1 MTGREAEAMSERL
14 KLTDREW
21 RAFFIKDLFT
31 ISTGSIVPREQLA
44 PGRMPRITATEQNN
58 GVDSFTA
65 PLEEKSFRTNADCL
79 SISFLGAVF
88 YQSNASSFDMKIHS
102 LNLKNK
108 TLGKRVGLF
117 VATELR
123 KQFAKFSYG
132 NQLSSSTL
140 LRQKFQLPSID
151 GSPDWNFM
159 SAYMRQEEKV
169 LMKEAISRLERQLA
183 EKHAEPVAF
192 KGREWRAF
200 VFGKEF
206 SISSTSSSIDRKKL
220 SEGDSIYPY
229 ITRSDNQNGVD
240 SFVCSQEGYK
250 MDEGNVITIGLD
262 TQTVFYQPSAFYTGQ
277 NIQVV
282 RHPKLN
288 RHNALFV
295 IRAIKILVQKFS
307 WGSYGA
313 TLTRLKRG
321 RLYLPITPDGTPD
334 WAFMSAYMQNIER
347 EMLREALAYFK
358 EKIR

>member
-1 MTGREAEAMSERL
+1 MSKQL

-102 LNLKNK
+102 LNLKDK
-108 TLGKRVGLF
+108 ALGRHVGLF

-169 LMKEAISRLERQLA
+169 LMKEAISRLKRQLA
-183 EKHAEPVAF
+183 KNHAEPVAF

-200 VFGKEF
+200 KVSEIFPSIQRGKR
-206 SISSTSSSIDRKKL
+206 IKRADHV
-220 SEGDSIYPY
+220 EGDVPY
-229 ITRSDNQNGVD
+229 VSASALNNGVD
-240 SFVCSQEGYK
+240 GFIGNREG
-250 MDEGNVITIGLD
+250 IR
-262 TQTVFYQPSAFYTGQ
+262 VFANCLSLANSGSVGSAFF
-277 NIQVV
+277 
-282 RHPKLN
+282 HPYAFVASDHVTKLE
-288 RHNALFV
+288 REGADRYIYLFFPPV
-295 IRAIKILVQKFS
+295 FS
-307 WGSYGA
+307 RMAERYSFNHEISDA
-313 TLTRLKRG
+313 RITRERIM
-321 RLYLPITPDGTPD
+321 LPVTPDGTPD
-334 WAFMSAYMQNIER
+334 WAFMSAYMQGLER

>member
-1 MTGREAEAMSERL
+1 MTGREAEAMSKQL

-108 TLGKRVGLF
+108 TLGKHVGLF

-151 GSPDWNFM
+151 GSPDWIFM
-159 SAYMRQEEKV
+159 SAYMWQEEKV
-169 LMKEAISRLERQLA
+169 LMKEAISRLKRQLA
-183 EKHAEPVAF
+183 ENHAEPVAF

-200 VFGKEF
+200 FIEDLFDRIERGKRLV
-206 SISSTSSSIDRKKL
+206 IKDRIIGST
-220 SEGDSIYPY
+220 PF
-229 ITRSDNQNGVD
+229 ITAGETNNGVS
-240 SFVCSQEGYK
+240 SFISNESHKTYSEAV
-250 MDEGNVITIGLD
+250 TLD
-262 TQTVFYQPSAFYTGQ
+262 MFANAFYQGWPFKCDDNITVLKLRGQ
-277 NIQVV
+277 SKYV
-282 RHPKLN
+282 HMFL
-288 RHNALFV
+288 
-295 IRAIKILVQKFS
+295 
-307 WGSYGA
+307 
-313 TLTRLKRG
+313 
-321 RLYLPITPDGTPD
+321 LPILSKLQEKYSYAKQVRPHRLSREIIQLPASPDGTPD
-334 WAFMSAYMQNIER
+334 WAFMSAYMQGLER

>member
-1 MTGREAEAMSERL
+1 MSKQL
-14 KLTDREW
+14 KLMDREW

-108 TLGKRVGLF
+108 TLGKHVGLF

-183 EKHAEPVAF
+183 ENHAEPVVF

-200 VFGKEF
+200 KVSEIFPSIQRGKR
-206 SISSTSSSIDRKKL
+206 IKRADHV
-220 SEGDSIYPY
+220 EGDVPY
-229 ITRSDNQNGVD
+229 VSASALNNGVD
-240 SFVCSQEGYK
+240 GFIGNREG
-250 MDEGNVITIGLD
+250 IR
-262 TQTVFYQPSAFYTGQ
+262 VFANCLSLANSGSVGSAFF
-277 NIQVV
+277 
-282 RHPKLN
+282 HPYAFVASDHVTKLE
-288 RHNALFV
+288 REGADRYIYLFFPPV
-295 IRAIKILVQKFS
+295 FS
-307 WGSYGA
+307 RMAERYGFNHEISDA
-313 TLTRLKRG
+313 RITRERIM
-321 RLYLPITPDGTPD
+321 LPVTPDGTPD
-334 WAFMSAYMQNIER
+334 WAFMSAYMQQLEQK
-347 EMLREALAYFK
+347 MLREALAYFK

>member
-1 MTGREAEAMSERL
+1 MSKQL

-108 TLGKRVGLF
+108 TLGKHVGLF

-159 SAYMRQEEKV
+159 SAYMQQEEKV

-183 EKHAEPVAF
+183 ENHAEPVVF

-200 VFGKEF
+200 KVSEIFPSIQRGKR
-206 SISSTSSSIDRKKL
+206 IKRADHV
-220 SEGDSIYPY
+220 EGDVPY
-229 ITRSDNQNGVD
+229 VSASALNNGVD
-240 SFVCSQEGYK
+240 GFIGNREG
-250 MDEGNVITIGLD
+250 IR
-262 TQTVFYQPSAFYTGQ
+262 VFANCLSLANSGSVGSAFF
-277 NIQVV
+277 
-282 RHPKLN
+282 HPYAFVASDHVTKLE
-288 RHNALFV
+288 REGADRYIYLFFPPV
-295 IRAIKILVQKFS
+295 FS
-307 WGSYGA
+307 RMAERYGFNHEISDA
-313 TLTRLKRG
+313 RITRERIM
-321 RLYLPITPDGTPD
+321 LPVTPDGTPD
-334 WAFMSAYMQNIER
+334 WAFMSAYMQQLEQK
-347 EMLREALAYFK
+347 MLREALAYFK

>member
-1 MTGREAEAMSERL
+1 MNKQLR
-14 KLTDREW
+14 LTDREW

-65 PLEEKSFRTNADCL
+65 PLEEKSFRMNADCL

-108 TLGKRVGLF
+108 TLGKHVGLF

-140 LRQKFQLPSID
+140 LHQKFQLPSID
-151 GSPDWNFM
+151 GSPDWIFM

-183 EKHAEPVAF
+183 ENHAEPVAF

-200 VFGKEF
+200 FIEDLFDRIERGKRLV
-206 SISSTSSSIDRKKL
+206 IKDRIIGST
-220 SEGDSIYPY
+220 PF
-229 ITRSDNQNGVD
+229 ITAGETNNGVS
-240 SFVCSQEGYK
+240 SFISNESHKTYSEAV
-250 MDEGNVITIGLD
+250 TLD
-262 TQTVFYQPSAFYTGQ
+262 MFANAFYQGWPFKCDDNITVLKLRGQ
-277 NIQVV
+277 SKYV
-282 RHPKLN
+282 HMFL
-288 RHNALFV
+288 
-295 IRAIKILVQKFS
+295 
-307 WGSYGA
+307 
-313 TLTRLKRG
+313 
-321 RLYLPITPDGTPD
+321 LPILSKLQEKYSYAKQVRPHRLSREIIQLPASPDGTPD
-334 WAFMSAYMQNIER
+334 WAFMSAYMQGLER

-358 EKIR
+358 GKIR

>member
-1 MTGREAEAMSERL
+1 MSKQL

-108 TLGKRVGLF
+108 TLGKHVGLF

-151 GSPDWNFM
+151 GSPDWIFM
-159 SAYMRQEEKV
+159 SAYMWQEEKV
-169 LMKEAISRLERQLA
+169 LMKEAISRLKRQLA
-183 EKHAEPVAF
+183 ENHAEPVAF

-200 VFGKEF
+200 FIEDLFDRIERGKRLV
-206 SISSTSSSIDRKKL
+206 IKDRIIGST
-220 SEGDSIYPY
+220 PF
-229 ITRSDNQNGVD
+229 ITAGETNNGVS
-240 SFVCSQEGYK
+240 SFISNESHKTYSEAV
-250 MDEGNVITIGLD
+250 TLD
-262 TQTVFYQPSAFYTGQ
+262 MFANAFYQGWPFKCDDNITVLKLRGQ
-277 NIQVV
+277 SKYV
-282 RHPKLN
+282 HMFL
-288 RHNALFV
+288 
-295 IRAIKILVQKFS
+295 
-307 WGSYGA
+307 
-313 TLTRLKRG
+313 
-321 RLYLPITPDGTPD
+321 LPILSKLQEKYSYAKQVRPHRLSREIIQLPASPDGTPD
-334 WAFMSAYMQNIER
+334 WAFMSAYMQGLER

>member
-1 MTGREAEAMSERL
+1 MTGREAEAMNKQL

-108 TLGKRVGLF
+108 TLGKHVGLF

-140 LRQKFQLPSID
+140 LHQKFQLPSID
-151 GSPDWNFM
+151 GSPDWIFM
-159 SAYMRQEEKV
+159 SAYMRQEEKM
-169 LMKEAISRLERQLA
+169 LMKEAISRLKRQLA
-183 EKHAEPVAF
+183 ENHAEPVAF

-200 VFGKEF
+200 FIEDLFDRIERGKRL
-206 SISSTSSSIDRKKL
+206 IIKDRIIGST
-220 SEGDSIYPY
+220 PF
-229 ITRSDNQNGVD
+229 ITAGETNNGVS
-240 SFVCSQEGYK
+240 SFISNESHKTYSEAV
-250 MDEGNVITIGLD
+250 TLD
-262 TQTVFYQPSAFYTGQ
+262 MFANAFYQGWPFKCDDNITVLKLRGQ
-277 NIQVV
+277 SKYV
-282 RHPKLN
+282 HMFL
-288 RHNALFV
+288 
-295 IRAIKILVQKFS
+295 
-307 WGSYGA
+307 
-313 TLTRLKRG
+313 
-321 RLYLPITPDGTPD
+321 LPILSKLQEKYSYAKQVRPHRLSREIIQLPASPDGTPD
-334 WAFMSAYMQNIER
+334 WAFMSAYMQQLEQK
-347 EMLREALAYFK
+347 MLREALAYFK